1 MNDIQGNGEPQPVA
15 ADSPGAG
22 FVHAIEALEDMLEFL
37 RVDCLACVV
46 YCDQR
51 AVLLP
56 PRKEQ
61 RTSVFSGILDSIIQE
76 NGDELFQMPLAA
88 NQVKGRCRLAGPV
101 SFFLCYTGSG

>member
-22 FVHAIEALEDMLEFL
+22 FVDAIEALEDMLEFL

-51 AVLLP
+51 AVLFL

-61 RTSVFSGILDSIIQE
+61 RTSVFSGIFASIIQQ
-76 NGDELFQMPLAA
+76 NGDELFQMPLTAD
-88 NQVKGRCRLAGPV
+88 QVKCRCHLAGPAF
-101 SFFLCYTGSG
+101 FFLCYTGGG